1 MIKKTLKING
11 VERILILDKDETLAQ
26 VLRNHLLLTG
36 CKIGCGEGHC
46 GACNVIMNG
55 KVTRSC
61 IYKMSRVPDNAEIT
75 TIEGVGTISDMH
87 PIQVAWM
94 AYGCAQCGFCSPGF
108 IISAKVL
115 LDNNPSPTRE
125 EVRDWFNKQRN
136 LCRCTGYKPL
146 IDATMAAAAVMRGE
160 MTKEDL
166 VFKQTGDSIVG
177 TNYIRPSAAQK
188 VTGTWDFGADDALK
202 MPEGTLRPAL
212 TQAKVSHANILSI
225 DTTEAESMPGVVRV
239 ITAKDIKAAGG
250 TNKINGLVM
259 LPKHNKTDG
268 FERPV
273 LCDEKIFQFGDAI
286 AIVAADTE
294 EHARAAADAVKV
306 EIEELPAYMN
316 AMDAIAPDA
325 AEIHPGTPNAFFETN
340 CIKGPDFDWD
350 SPNVLPLF
358 DMTARYGLPYFQN
371 FINSELKPN
380 MIRSMCCRLQL
391 DLRELLKRGNGL
403 FGSAEQTGSLGV
415 VTINCARLGYLFK
428 GSEEA
433 LFARLDHLLELARDS
448 LEIKRKTIQKH
459 IDQGLFPYT
468 KRYLGTLRNHFSTI
482 GVNGLNEMIRNF
494 TDDAEDITTEKGHDL
509 AVRLLDHVRARMVEF
524 QTETGHMYNLEAT
537 PAEGTT
543 YRFAKEDK
551 KRFPDI
557 LEAGTPQHPYYTN
570 SSQLP
575 VGYTDD
581 PFEALEMQEDL
592 QRKYTGGTVLHL
604 YMNEAISSAEA
615 CRDLVRRTLTRF
627 RLPYI
632 TVTPTFSICPK
643 HGYLSGRHDFCPK
656 CDAELLAAKKARELQ
671 KAA

>member
-61 IYKMSRVPDNAEIT
+61 IYKMSRVPDHAEIT

-202 MPEGTLRPAL
+202 MPSGTLRLAL

-294 EHARAAADAVKV
+294 AHSKNMKLAAQDGSLPEIVHLDSAEAPEYNEAGYLLDMSDFLKENKDIDDALDGM
-306 EIEELPAYMN
+306 E
-316 AMDAIAPDA
+316 
-325 AEIHPGTPNAFFETN
+325 NAFN
-340 CIKGPDFDWD
+340 DGK
-350 SPNVLPLF
+350 VQ
-358 DMTARYGLPYFQN
+358 YGLPYQSNVQGFFYNKDLGLLIQQ
-371 FINSELKPN
+371 
-380 MIRSMCCRLQL
+380 MIQL
-391 DLRELLKRGNGL
+391 
-403 FGSAEQTGSLGV
+403 
-415 VTINCARLGYLFK
+415 
-428 GSEEA
+428 
-433 LFARLDHLLELARDS
+433 
-448 LEIKRKTIQKH
+448 
-459 IDQGLFPYT
+459 
-468 KRYLGTLRNHFSTI
+468 
-482 GVNGLNEMIRNF
+482 M
-494 TDDAEDITTEKGHDL
+494 
-509 AVRLLDHVRARMVEF
+509 
-524 QTETGHMYNLEAT
+524 
-537 PAEGTT
+537 
-543 YRFAKEDK
+543 
-551 KRFPDI
+551 
-557 LEAGTPQHPYYTN
+557 TN
-570 SSQLP
+570 SL
-575 VGYTDD
+575 
-581 PFEALEMQEDL
+581 
-592 QRKYTGGTVLHL
+592 
-604 YMNEAISSAEA
+604 I
-615 CRDLVRRTLTRF
+615 
-627 RLPYI
+627 
-632 TVTPTFSICPK
+632 
-643 HGYLSGRHDFCPK
+643 
-656 CDAELLAAKKARELQ
+656 
-671 KAA
+671 